1 MQLSTNFTLSE
12 FTKSQTALRKNID
25 NRPDKESICNMKLLC
40 DNILQPLRDK
50 FGSIKITSGYR
61 STELCLAIGSSITS
75 QHAKGQAADFEMF
88 YGIPN
93 NYELAT
99 YIKNNLNFDQLILE
113 FYTSGIPTSG
123 WIHCS
128 YKSSDTNRKQ
138 ILTSTKENGKTVYVS
153 GLIR

>member
-50 FGSIKITSGYR
+50 FGPIKITSGYR